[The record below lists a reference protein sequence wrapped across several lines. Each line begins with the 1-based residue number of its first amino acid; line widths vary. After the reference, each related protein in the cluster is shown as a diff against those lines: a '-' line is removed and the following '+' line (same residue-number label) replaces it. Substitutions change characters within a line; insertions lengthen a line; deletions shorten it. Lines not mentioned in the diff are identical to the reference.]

1 MASLYEISQEI
12 MNCVDPDTGE
22 IIDPEKLSGLLMAR
36 DAKIEGVALWVK
48 NLESDALAY
57 KAEKEAFAEREKAA
71 KLKAASLRLW
81 LTEAL
86 GGEKFQSAKCAVS
99 FRKSVSVAVD
109 DPTTLPAEFVTV
121 KTTTEPNKAAIK
133 DALKGGA
140 VIPGCE
146 LVAKLNAQIK

>member
-1 MASLYEISQEI
+1 MANLYTIDQEI
-12 MNCVDPDTGE
+12 MNCVDQETGE
-22 IIDPEKLSGLLMAR
+22 VIDPERLSGLLMER

-71 KLKAASLRLW
+71 KKKADSLRLW
-81 LTEAL
+81 LTDAL

-99 FRKSVSVAVD
+99 FRKSVSVAVG
-109 DPTTLPAEFVTV
+109 DPTALPDEFVTV
-121 KTTTEPNKAAIK
+121 KTTTEPNKTAIK
-133 DALKGGA
+133 EALKGGA

-146 LVAKLNAQIK
+146 LVAKLNPQIK